1 MKFAKNIIVCRKKI
15 LKIAYKVFFFF
26 LINEKEKLHISKQA
40 NKQNDEGKKKKKI
53 PNAVLGK
60 ILALT

>member
-15 LKIAYKVFFFF
+15 LKIAYKFFFF
-26 LINEKEKLHISKQA
+26 FFNEKEKLHISKQA